1 MWVAGLRGGV
11 LYKVA
16 KRPLDPRWSQAD
28 LQTLLGLCATG
39 QHLGWAD
46 ERAFQAAEALI
57 FKKKLFGVTWA
68 NDNLTA
74 DMALLVSGVQHE
86 AQKNEKE
93 ENCMEKEAEGGRAA
107 TT

>member
-1 MWVAGLRGGV
+1 MWIAGLRQGI

-39 QHLGWAD
+39 QHLGWTE
-46 ERAFQAAEALI
+46 ERAFQAAEALLM
-57 FKKKLFGVTWA
+57 KKKLSVIWQ
-68 NDNLTA
+68 NDELNADISSLTH
-74 DMALLVSGVQHE
+74 LLE
-86 AQKNEKE
+86 
-93 ENCMEKEAEGGRAA
+93 